1 MRLPK
6 QWTKISTQCS
16 LDLSRLSLQVSTSK
30 TLDWTIWDK
39 IKIEEPITLGGF
51 IEKLKN
57 EYNVTLNMLTYG
69 EVTLFSD
76 YFVDAAEAA
85 KRMPMRIEDI
95 YLKVMKKDDLEGLKM
110 MILGIGGD
118 LDGVDVVMPPVCYRF
133 A

>member
-1 MRLPK
+1 M
-6 QWTKISTQCS
+6 
-16 LDLSRLSLQVSTSK
+16 
-30 TLDWTIWDK
+30 
-39 IKIEEPITLGGF
+39 TLGGF

-57 EYNVTLNMLTYG
+57 EYSVNLNMLTYG

-85 KRMPMRIEDI
+85 KRMPMRIEDV
-95 YLKVMKKDDLEGLKM
+95 YLKVVKKDNLEGMKM